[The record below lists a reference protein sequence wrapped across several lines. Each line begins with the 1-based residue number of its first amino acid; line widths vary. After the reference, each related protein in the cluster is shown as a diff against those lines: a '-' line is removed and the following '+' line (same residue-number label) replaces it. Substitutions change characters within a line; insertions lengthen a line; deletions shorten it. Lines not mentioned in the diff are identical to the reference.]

1 MSLFGQKSNFG
12 SGGGGSL
19 FGNNQNPS
27 QTSSLFSG
35 NNTTNA
41 GTNNKP
47 GLFGSNSN
55 PTTFSFG
62 NNAGTNNI
70 FGGNNNNNPNPSS
83 TSLFG
88 ANNLSI
94 NTNNQTNNIKVNQP
108 SSFLGQTNNPS
119 LFNFNNN
126 QPQQQNNTNT
136 NNIGNQQNTN
146 PNNNFFNTNPQ
157 GNNTM
162 NQFQNQY
169 MNLNDPRLSHDLEE
183 YKQLLNNINN
193 CTDPSCA
200 ENMFK
205 DYLYMPIPKG
215 RQPNEYNIYR
225 PYTYIDGQKKI
236 INDYKIWDIANKNN
250 KDPNKFF
257 PIQISSVDSLL
268 TRYKTLEKGI
278 LVNIAKNV
286 ETQKNL
292 ENLNKKIDDEM
303 SNKLY
308 EIKNCHTKLNKLQLS
323 LSSKVAQYNY
333 LLGTARENINDTQ
346 QIKENIKKADDN
358 INNNNIIELSEQ
370 AKKMSNEEFEG
381 ENKDYIKEINK
392 EKINYM
398 IDALIE
404 IQGMMNVVNTNNKK
418 NLNIVKGMQKEVER
432 ILKKNEL

>member
-47 GLFGSNSN
+47 GLFGANSN

-62 NNAGTNNI
+62 NNTGTNNI
-70 FGGNNNNNPNPSS
+70 FGGNNNNPNPSS

-126 QPQQQNNTNT
+126 QPQQQN
-136 NNIGNQQNTN
+136 NTN

-404 IQGMMNVVNTNNKK
+404 IQGMMNVDNTNNKK

>member
-55 PTTFSFG
+55 PTNFSFG
-62 NNAGTNNI
+62 TNTGTNNI

-119 LFNFNNN
+119 PFNFNNN

>member
-47 GLFGSNSN
+47 GLFGANSN
-55 PTTFSFG
+55 PTNFSFG
-62 NNAGTNNI
+62 TNTGTNNI

-119 LFNFNNN
+119 PFNFNNN

-136 NNIGNQQNTN
+136 
-146 PNNNFFNTNPQ
+146 NNNFFNTNPQ

>member
-1 MSLFGQKSNFG
+1 MSLFGHKSNFG

-47 GLFGSNSN
+47 GLFGANSN

-119 LFNFNNN
+119 PFNFNNN

>member
-62 NNAGTNNI
+62 NNTGTNNI

-119 LFNFNNN
+119 PFNFNNN
-126 QPQQQNNTNT
+126 QPQQQN
-136 NNIGNQQNTN
+136 NTN

-162 NQFQNQY
+162 DQFQNQY

>member
-47 GLFGSNSN
+47 GLFGANSN

-62 NNAGTNNI
+62 TNTGTNNI
-70 FGGNNNNNPNPSS
+70 FGGNNNNPNPSS

-404 IQGMMNVVNTNNKK
+404 IQGMMNIVNTNNKK

>member
-55 PTTFSFG
+55 PTNFSFG
-62 NNAGTNNI
+62 TNTGTNNI

-136 NNIGNQQNTN
+136 
-146 PNNNFFNTNPQ
+146 NNNFFNTNPQ

>member
-35 NNTTNA
+35 NNTTNS

-62 NNAGTNNI
+62 TNTGTNNI

-119 LFNFNNN
+119 PFNFNNN
-126 QPQQQNNTNT
+126 QPQQQN
-136 NNIGNQQNTN
+136 NTN

>member
-47 GLFGSNSN
+47 GLFGANSN

-62 NNAGTNNI
+62 TNTGTNNI

-119 LFNFNNN
+119 PFNFNNN
-126 QPQQQNNTNT
+126 QPQ
-136 NNIGNQQNTN
+136 QQNTN

>member
-35 NNTTNA
+35 NNTTNT

-47 GLFGSNSN
+47 GLFGANSN

-62 NNAGTNNI
+62 NNTGTNNI
-70 FGGNNNNNPNPSS
+70 FGGNNNNPNPSS

-119 LFNFNNN
+119 PFNFNNN
-126 QPQQQNNTNT
+126 QPQQQN
-136 NNIGNQQNTN
+136 NTN

>member
-47 GLFGSNSN
+47 GLFGANSN

-62 NNAGTNNI
+62 TNTGTNNI

-119 LFNFNNN
+119 PFNFNNN
-126 QPQQQNNTNT
+126 QPQQQN
-136 NNIGNQQNTN
+136 NTN

>member
-47 GLFGSNSN
+47 GLFGANSN

-62 NNAGTNNI
+62 NNTGTNNI

-119 LFNFNNN
+119 PFNFNNN

-136 NNIGNQQNTN
+136 
-146 PNNNFFNTNPQ
+146 NNNFFNTNPQ

>member
-55 PTTFSFG
+55 PTNFSFG
-62 NNAGTNNI
+62 TNTGTNNI

-119 LFNFNNN
+119 PFNFNNN
-126 QPQQQNNTNT
+126 QPQQQN
-136 NNIGNQQNTN
+136 NTN

>member
-47 GLFGSNSN
+47 GLFGANSN

-62 NNAGTNNI
+62 TNTGPNNI

-126 QPQQQNNTNT
+126 QPQQQN
-136 NNIGNQQNTN
+136 NTN

>member
-119 LFNFNNN
+119 PFNFNNN
-126 QPQQQNNTNT
+126 QPQQQN
-136 NNIGNQQNTN
+136 NTN

-370 AKKMSNEEFEG
+370 AKKMSNEEFEA

>member
-47 GLFGSNSN
+47 GLFGANSN
-55 PTTFSFG
+55 PTTFPFG
-62 NNAGTNNI
+62 TNTGTNNI

-119 LFNFNNN
+119 PFNFNNN
-126 QPQQQNNTNT
+126 QPQ
-136 NNIGNQQNTN
+136 QQNTN

>member
-27 QTSSLFSG
+27 QTSPLFSG

-70 FGGNNNNNPNPSS
+70 FGGNNNNPNPSS

-119 LFNFNNN
+119 PFNFNNN
-126 QPQQQNNTNT
+126 QPQQQN
-136 NNIGNQQNTN
+136 NTN

-162 NQFQNQY
+162 DQFQNQY

>member
-47 GLFGSNSN
+47 GLFGANSN

-62 NNAGTNNI
+62 TNTGTNNI
-70 FGGNNNNNPNPSS
+70 FGGNNNPNPSS

-119 LFNFNNN
+119 PFNCNNN
-126 QPQQQNNTNT
+126 QPQQQN
-136 NNIGNQQNTN
+136 NTN

>member
-47 GLFGSNSN
+47 GLFGANSN
-55 PTTFSFG
+55 PTTFPFG
-62 NNAGTNNI
+62 TNTGTNNI

-119 LFNFNNN
+119 PFNFNNN
-126 QPQQQNNTNT
+126 QPQ
-136 NNIGNQQNTN
+136 QQNTN

-432 ILKKNEL
+432 TG

>member
-94 NTNNQTNNIKVNQP
+94 NTNNQTNNIKINQP

-346 QIKENIKKADDN
+346 EIKENIKKADDN

>member
-47 GLFGSNSN
+47 GLFGANSN

-62 NNAGTNNI
+62 NNTGTNNI

-119 LFNFNNN
+119 PFNFNNN

>member
-1 MSLFGQKSNFG
+1 MSLFGQKRNFG

-55 PTTFSFG
+55 PTNFSFG
-62 NNAGTNNI
+62 TNTGTNNI

-119 LFNFNNN
+119 PFNFNNN
-126 QPQQQNNTNT
+126 QPQQQN
-136 NNIGNQQNTN
+136 NTN

-162 NQFQNQY
+162 DQFQNQY

-370 AKKMSNEEFEG
+370 AKKMSNEEFEA

>member
-119 LFNFNNN
+119 PFNFNNN

>member
-47 GLFGSNSN
+47 GLFGANSN

-62 NNAGTNNI
+62 TNTGTNNI

-119 LFNFNNN
+119 PFNFNNN

>member
-1 MSLFGQKSNFG
+1 MSLFGQKRNFG

-27 QTSSLFSG
+27 QTSPLFSG

-55 PTTFSFG
+55 PTNFSFG
-62 NNAGTNNI
+62 TNTGTNNI
-70 FGGNNNNNPNPSS
+70 FGGNNNNPNPSS

-119 LFNFNNN
+119 PFNFNNN
-126 QPQQQNNTNT
+126 QPQQQN
-136 NNIGNQQNTN
+136 NTN

>member
-1 MSLFGQKSNFG
+1 MSLFGQKRNFG

-27 QTSSLFSG
+27 QTSPLFSG

-119 LFNFNNN
+119 PFNFNNN
-126 QPQQQNNTNT
+126 QPQQQN
-136 NNIGNQQNTN
+136 NTN

-162 NQFQNQY
+162 DQFQNQY

>member
-1 MSLFGQKSNFG
+1 MSLFGQKRNFG

-27 QTSSLFSG
+27 QTSPLFSG

-119 LFNFNNN
+119 PFNFNNN
-126 QPQQQNNTNT
+126 QPQQQN
-136 NNIGNQQNTN
+136 NTN

>member
-47 GLFGSNSN
+47 GLFGANSN

-62 NNAGTNNI
+62 NNTGTNNI
-70 FGGNNNNNPNPSS
+70 FGGNNNNPNPSS

-119 LFNFNNN
+119 PFNFNNN
-126 QPQQQNNTNT
+126 QPQQQN
-136 NNIGNQQNTN
+136 NTN

>member
-62 NNAGTNNI
+62 TNTGTNNI
-70 FGGNNNNNPNPSS
+70 FGGNNNPNPSS

-119 LFNFNNN
+119 PFNFNNN
-126 QPQQQNNTNT
+126 QPQQQN
-136 NNIGNQQNTN
+136 NTN

>member
-62 NNAGTNNI
+62 TNTGTNNI

-126 QPQQQNNTNT
+126 QPQQQN
-136 NNIGNQQNTN
+136 NTN

>member
-47 GLFGSNSN
+47 GLFGANSN

-62 NNAGTNNI
+62 TNTGTNNI

-119 LFNFNNN
+119 PFNFNNN

-136 NNIGNQQNTN
+136 
-146 PNNNFFNTNPQ
+146 NNNFFNTNPQ

-404 IQGMMNVVNTNNKK
+404 IQRMMNVVNTNNKK

>member
-47 GLFGSNSN
+47 GLFGANSN

-119 LFNFNNN
+119 PFNFNNN
-126 QPQQQNNTNT
+126 QPQQQN
-136 NNIGNQQNTN
+136 NTN

>member
-1 MSLFGQKSNFG
+1 MSLFGQKRNFG

-62 NNAGTNNI
+62 NNTGTNNI

-119 LFNFNNN
+119 PFNFNNN
-126 QPQQQNNTNT
+126 QPQQQN
-136 NNIGNQQNTN
+136 NTN

-278 LVNIAKNV
+278 LINIAKNV

-292 ENLNKKIDDEM
+292 ENLNKKI
-303 SNKLY
+303 
-308 EIKNCHTKLNKLQLS
+308 
-323 LSSKVAQYNY
+323 
-333 LLGTARENINDTQ
+333 R
-346 QIKENIKKADDN
+346 
-358 INNNNIIELSEQ
+358 
-370 AKKMSNEEFEG
+370 
-381 ENKDYIKEINK
+381 
-392 EKINYM
+392 
-398 IDALIE
+398 
-404 IQGMMNVVNTNNKK
+404 
-418 NLNIVKGMQKEVER
+418 
-432 ILKKNEL
+432 

>member
-47 GLFGSNSN
+47 GLFGANSN

-62 NNAGTNNI
+62 NNTGTNNI

-119 LFNFNNN
+119 PFNFNNN
-126 QPQQQNNTNT
+126 QPQQQN
-136 NNIGNQQNTN
+136 NTN

>member
-62 NNAGTNNI
+62 
-70 FGGNNNNNPNPSS
+70 PSS

-119 LFNFNNN
+119 PFNFNNN
-126 QPQQQNNTNT
+126 QPQQQN
-136 NNIGNQQNTN
+136 NTN

>member
-1 MSLFGQKSNFG
+1 MSVFGQKSNFG

-47 GLFGSNSN
+47 GLFGANSN

-62 NNAGTNNI
+62 TNTGTNNI

-119 LFNFNNN
+119 PFNFNNN
-126 QPQQQNNTNT
+126 QPQ
-136 NNIGNQQNTN
+136 QQNTN

>member
-55 PTTFSFG
+55 PTNFSFG
-62 NNAGTNNI
+62 TNTGTNNI

-119 LFNFNNN
+119 PFNFNNN

-136 NNIGNQQNTN
+136 
-146 PNNNFFNTNPQ
+146 NNNFFNTNPQ

-370 AKKMSNEEFEG
+370 AKKMSNEEFEA

>member
-47 GLFGSNSN
+47 GLFGANSN

-62 NNAGTNNI
+62 NNTGTNNI

-119 LFNFNNN
+119 PFNFNNN
-126 QPQQQNNTNT
+126 QPQQQN
-136 NNIGNQQNTN
+136 NTN

-358 INNNNIIELSEQ
+358 INNNNLIELSEQ